1 MAALTWIT
9 VQWLHRGNPSVVG
22 ATVGAVAGL
31 VGITPACGYVTP
43 AAALLIGFC
52 AALVSYGAI
61 HLRDRLNVDDTLDV
75 WAVHGVGGTV
85 GLFLLGLFATTAINP
100 NAANGLLYGNE
111 RQFLI
116 EIVAILASWAWTGIM
131 TFVVLHVVNVIVP
144 LRVTEEEEAMGLD
157 LSQHAEVAYTR
168 S

>member
-1 MAALTWIT
+1 
-9 VQWLHRGNPSVVG
+9 
-22 ATVGAVAGL
+22 
-31 VGITPACGYVTP
+31 
-43 AAALLIGFC
+43 
-52 AALVSYGAI
+52 
-61 HLRDRLNVDDTLDV
+61 LRDRLNVDDTLDV